1 MSTDIASVRLST
13 KPIHFTRSQ
22 SGWFFKADR
31 TDKIGQYSGDV
42 YDVHGLSVITRK
54 RHANVFSHFYSN
66 WTSDRREH
74 LTDEDIQQNKVL
86 YSLFTVSHDIGFFDD
101 DILPG
106 KIPRS
111 LDTSSVKKR
120 KCLTEKLSGG
130 SSRKC

>member
-74 LTDEDIQQNKVL
+74 LTDEDIQQNKAFL
-86 YSLFTVSHDIGFFDD
+86 ETFTKGKSSCSFHHAVSN
-101 DILPG
+101 
-106 KIPRS
+106 
-111 LDTSSVKKR
+111 
-120 KCLTEKLSGG
+120 
-130 SSRKC
+130 SRKSSQSDTIV

>member
-54 RHANVFSHFYSN
+54 
-66 WTSDRREH
+66 RREH